1 MPEFTCQICGKRLF
15 HENETTL
22 NVQKTIHGKFCRKAM
37 GATHSYMHRDPD
49 HMETFDAEREN
60 DSAGNPVLKK

>member
-1 MPEFTCQICGKRLF
+1 MPEITCPDCGKRLF
-15 HENETTL
+15 HENDTTL
-22 NVQKTIHGKFCRKAM
+22 KIQQTIHNKFCRNTS